1 MNFLKRSDN
10 IESQD
15 FEDESLLLN
24 LETGFYFRLNEVGG
38 FIWKF
43 LDSKHSKNDIVNLIV
58 DEFDVSQ
65 ESAESDLD
73 KFIGELQNESLIS
86 VCDTDDE

>member
-38 FIWKF
+38 FIWNF
-43 LDSKHSKNDIVNLIV
+43 LDGKHSKNDIIKLVAG
-58 DEFDVSQ
+58 EFNVSQ
-65 ESAESDLD
+65 ESAERDLD

-86 VCDTDDE
+86 VCDNNDE